1 MGYWQNPG
9 SASNRNSPS
18 LFLHNLTLEL
28 VDFGHLISKK
38 FKKFFLC
45 ADFTV
50 FYMLLHDKNNAMAY
64 KANVFSWLFHSIY
77 VTAFC
82 IDPSIW
88 TGRALKP
95 DQGGVQ
101 GDTVLLQVV
110 DLLIPTP
117 YHEHD
122 HSN

>member
-1 MGYWQNPG
+1 M
-9 SASNRNSPS
+9 
-18 LFLHNLTLEL
+18 
-28 VDFGHLISKK
+28 VDFGHLISKN

-45 ADFTV
+45 ADFMV
-50 FYMLLHDKNNAMAY
+50 FHMLLHDENNAIAY
-64 KANVFSWLFHSIY
+64 NFPWLFHSIY
-77 VTAFC
+77 VTVSC
-82 IDPSIW
+82 IELSIW

-101 GDTVLLQVV
+101 GDAVLLQIV

-122 HSN
+122 HRNQHPMVCQFNFEQCEE